1 MILMNFFYALSLS
14 LLPPPFFFFFS
25 IMFANSKPISG
36 FCVPFFMQEIMG
48 ELGTPVILLSQIIKT
63 TKGTNQSECTA
74 QRLKLCKGLFLSL
87 SLLSLFLSFH
97 LFSSSDKR
105 WLRKIL
111 SKAMNWSLPK
121 SKNFPAIL
129 NAHDTHMDFFFFKMF
144 ARSIIWC
151 IILLGKEAACWR
163 NLPLKCF
170 TFVLV
175 VLLFSS
181 GGLGM
186 GGCHRVWGWE
196 TWKGLSCIHSHS
208 EKEQRNKCI
217 HLVWKNWLHEPKC
230 RRILCSFRVDQRL

>member
-1 MILMNFFYALSLS
+1 MILMNFFMLSLS
-14 LLPPPFFFFFS
+14 LSSPPSYFFFFS

-129 NAHDTHMDFFFFKMF
+129 KAHCGLVFF
-144 ARSIIWC
+144 SYC
-151 IILLGKEAACWR
+151 LL
-163 NLPLKCF
+163 
-170 TFVLV
+170 T
-175 VLLFSS
+175 LLFDAFEGGGWLLEKSS
-181 GGLGM
+181 TEMFYLCFGGSTFLLRR
-186 GGCHRVWGWE
+186 GCHRFWGPRKVFFE
-196 TWKGLSCIHSHS
+196 YVVTG
-208 EKEQRNKCI
+208 ENPFG
-217 HLVWKNWLHEPKC
+217 VKNRLHEQLW
-230 RRILCSFRVDQRL
+230 RRSEVLAKVNW